1 LFVLQRVANERNCGV
16 DEVGVSCV
24 EQRLMAKTEN
34 LISTRP
40 RVPCH
45 ARNLPPGGWP

>member
-1 LFVLQRVANERNCGV
+1 
-16 DEVGVSCV
+16 
-24 EQRLMAKTEN
+24 MAKTEN